1 MNCPTGKPLLEM
13 RGITKRFPGVL
24 ALDRV
29 DLTLYEGEILGLI
42 GENGAGKS
50 TLIRILSGDYQADSG
65 TIAIN
70 GERVSISSVRDAIAL
85 GISVIYQEL
94 NLAGNLDVA
103 SNIFLGREPRKR
115 FLGVVDRRTLYS
127 RAGELADR
135 VGLSAPLTTLVQ
147 ELSPGAQ
154 QLVEIAKALSVEAR
168 ILVLDEPTSSLTP
181 SEAEKLFEIMRRLR
195 ESGVSMI
202 FVSHRLAEVS
212 EICDRVVVLRD
223 GKNAGELDRE
233 NMNIDEMVRL
243 MVGRD
248 LARFFP
254 EHAAGKKA
262 EVVLSVR
269 GLRPRGARSEISF
282 DLRAGEVLGIAGLMG
297 AGRTELVRSIFGVE
311 PSESGVIEIHGRE
324 AQIRSPWDAIRL
336 GMGLVPEDRKQ
347 LGVILEMSVSENAT
361 LPSLGALR
369 RFMLDRKWE
378 LATTQELIRT
388 LDIKT
393 PGAAQQ
399 VQFLSGGNQQKV
411 ALGKWLVLSPRILIM
426 DEPTRGIDVGSKSE
440 IYRLIRNLAGEGV
453 AVIVVSSEMEEII
466 GLADRVLVMRE
477 GRCTG
482 ILESDQISEENIMRL
497 ATAG

>member
-1 MNCPTGKPLLEM
+1 MNCPTRNVLLEM
-13 RGITKRFPGVL
+13 RGITKHFPGVL
-24 ALDRV
+24 ALDGV
-29 DLTLYEGEILGLI
+29 DLSLHEGEILGLI

-50 TLIRILSGDYQADSG
+50 TLIRILSGDYQADAG
-65 TIAIN
+65 TIAID
-70 GERVSISSVRDAIAL
+70 GKCVSISSVRDAIAL
-85 GISVIYQEL
+85 GISVIYQEP

-115 FLGVVDRRTLYS
+115 FLGMVDREALYS
-127 RAGELADR
+127 RARELADR
-135 VGLSAPLTTLVQ
+135 VGLSVPLTALVQ

-195 ESGVSMI
+195 TGGVSMI
-202 FVSHRLAEVS
+202 FVSHRLVEVS

-223 GKNAGELDRE
+223 GRNAGKLDKN
-233 NMNIDEMVRL
+233 NMHIDEMVRM

-254 EHAAGKKA
+254 EHTTSEKA

-269 GLRPRGARSEISF
+269 GLRPRGAKSEISF
-282 DLRAGEVLGIAGLMG
+282 DLHAGEVLGIAGLMG
-297 AGRTELVRSIFGVE
+297 AGRTELVRSIFGTDPPE
-311 PSESGVIEIHGRE
+311 FGVIEVRGHRV
-324 AQIRSPWDAIRL
+324 QIQSPWDAIRL
-336 GMGLVPEDRKQ
+336 GIGLVPEDRKQ

-361 LPSLGALR
+361 LPSLCTLR
-369 RFMLDRKWE
+369 RVMLDRRWE
-378 LATTQELIRT
+378 LQTTQEMIRS

-393 PGAAQQ
+393 PSPLQQ
-399 VQFLSGGNQQKV
+399 VRFLSGGNQQKV
-411 ALGKWLVLSPRILIM
+411 ALGKWLVLSPQILIM
-426 DEPTRGIDVGSKSE
+426 DEPTRGIDVSSKSE
-440 IYRLIRNLAGEGV
+440 IYRLIRTLAGEGV